1 MNPTTHSSATHG
13 KVPLHAKLR
22 PQRPRAVE
30 APVSIETELFRITA
44 NNFPESQTRAL
55 LRKTAVV
62 GAGAIGACHLHQH
75 NDSWRL
81 SPEDITGR
89 TPKPEHIDETFST
102 ACTEVAEGGKS
113 MVLALDCVDGL
124 PGLFVPIK
132 TPTGQNE
139 ILMVVLKTAAD
150 AKKAMNVAAQVTA
163 AMLLWMKANSQL
175 ESRWQVQALAAI
187 MELVGKVEVSPNLVD
202 ASSAIANEMVSFL
215 GCSNAAVGVRDV
227 AKGSD
232 VLLKAISG
240 VHKLDATSAIAQ
252 TYQQTLHESDVR
264 GEQGIYPAVDDN
276 NAHLLL
282 AHRQLAGTIHN
293 EAVLSEPFVNNSGE
307 IVGTWLFTGES
318 NLLQH
323 ERFRQFVTAA
333 SPHIAGALTLLQRCE
348 KSKLQKAWATFK
360 EKTSQRTR
368 KMIPFVL
375 LGLALLMFLPIQ
387 YRVRC
392 NCVTEPMA
400 RRFAVAPFDGTIL
413 TGFVEPG
420 DMVTKGQ
427 VLAEMDGREVRL
439 ELSAKVAERQQALLQ
454 REIEL
459 TDGNVPKTFLSEL
472 ENERLSSEANVL
484 QFRQEH
490 LSIRSAIDGIV
501 LSGSLER
508 SEAASVGKGEVLFEI
523 GPTDQMK
530 VEIAIPADD
539 ISQVRPGNRV
549 KIWIE
554 GREEDPLVSEIAS
567 VHPRSEIRDAQN
579 VFIAKIE
586 FANEDNQFRPGM
598 KGTVRIDGERRS
610 LGWSMFHKPI
620 NFVRSR
626 LTWW

>member
-13 KVPLHAKLR
+13 KVPLHAKLHPLR
-22 PQRPRAVE
+22 NHAAEKQQ
-30 APVSIETELFRITA
+30 SIETDLFRITA
-44 NNFPESQTRAL
+44 NNLPEAETRSL

-89 TPKPEHIDETFST
+89 TPKPEHVDEAFSA
-102 ACTEVAEGGKS
+102 ACAEVTENKKS

-124 PGLFVPIK
+124 TGLFVPIK

-139 ILMVVLKTAAD
+139 ILLIVLKSAND
-150 AKKAMNVAAQVTA
+150 VKNAMNVAAQVVA

-175 ESRWQVQALAAI
+175 ESLWQVQSLAAI

-215 GCSNAAVGVRDV
+215 SCSNAAVGVRD
-227 AKGSD
+227 ASKGSD
-232 VLLKAISG
+232 VKLKAISG

-264 GEQGIYPAVDDN
+264 GEQGVFPAVDDD

-293 EAVLSEPFVNNSGE
+293 EAVLSEPLINNSGE

-323 ERFRQFVTAA
+323 ERFQQFVTAA

-348 KSKLQKAWATFK
+348 KSRLQKAWATFK
-360 EKTSQRTR
+360 EKTSERTR

-420 DMVTKGQ
+420 DLVTKGQ

-439 ELSAKVAERQQALLQ
+439 ELSAKVAERQQARLQ

-459 TDGNVPKTFLSEL
+459 TEGNVPKTFLSEL

-523 GPTDQMK
+523 GPTDEMK
-530 VEIAIPADD
+530 VEIAIPADE

-554 GREEDPLVSEIAS
+554 GREEDPLSFGDYK
-567 VHPRSEIRDAQN
+567 HPPA
-579 VFIAKIE
+579 
-586 FANEDNQFRPGM
+586 
-598 KGTVRIDGERRS
+598 VRNS
-610 LGWSMFHKPI
+610 
-620 NFVRSR
+620 
-626 LTWW
+626 

>member
-1 MNPTTHSSATHG
+1 MNPTTHPTAAHG
-13 KVPLHAKLR
+13 KVPLSAK
-22 PQRPRAVE
+22 QRPLRNLAAE
-30 APVSIETELFRITA
+30 KLPSIETELFRITA
-44 NNFPESQTRAL
+44 SNLGEAETRAAI
-55 LRKTAVV
+55 RKTAVV
-62 GAGAIGACHLHQH
+62 GANAIGACHLHRH
-75 NDSWRL
+75 NDAWHL

-89 TPKPEHIDETFST
+89 TPKPEHVDEAFTA
-102 ACTEVAEGGKS
+102 ACTEVSEGGKA
-113 MVLALDCVDGL
+113 MVLALDCIDGL
-124 PGLFVPIK
+124 PSLLVPIK
-132 TPTGQNE
+132 TPTGQSE
-139 ILMVVLKTAAD
+139 ILLIVLNAAAD

-175 ESRWQVQALAAI
+175 ESLWQVQSLAAI
-187 MELVGKVEVSPNLVD
+187 MELVGKVEVSPNLAD

-215 GCSNAAVGVRDV
+215 RCSNAAVGVRD
-227 AKGSD
+227 AKQGTD
-232 VLLKAISG
+232 VKLKAISG
-240 VHKLDATSAIAQ
+240 VHKLDASSAIAQ
-252 TYQQTLHESDVR
+252 SYQQTLHESDVR
-264 GEQGIYPAVDDN
+264 GEQGVFPAVDDD

-293 EAVLSEPFVNNSGE
+293 EAVLSESLVNNSGDV
-307 IVGTWLFTGES
+307 VGTWLFTGER

-360 EKTSQRTR
+360 EKTSARTR
-368 KMIPFVL
+368 KMIPFAL

-413 TGFVEPG
+413 TGYVEPG

-439 ELSAKVAERQQALLQ
+439 ELSAKVAERQQARLQ

-459 TDGNVPKTFLSEL
+459 TEGNVPKTFLSEL

-523 GPTDQMK
+523 GPTDKMK
-530 VEIAIPADD
+530 VEIAIPADE
-539 ISQVRPGNRV
+539 ISQVRPGNHV

-554 GREEDPLVSEIAS
+554 GREEDPLVSEITS
-567 VHPRSEIRDAQN
+567 IHPRSEIRDAEN

-586 FANEDNQFRPGM
+586 FENPDNQFRPGM